1 MARGEGMSTRS
12 SGPATKPRRSLRLST
27 GGTDTA
33 KGRAKL
39 LELADKPTRRAKA
52 PARTKGDSS
61 RSQSVSRTTG
71 IAKRES
77 PAPDV
82 DVLRKDAAA
91 SRKEMLAMRKEF
103 ERETKKLRDQLRE
116 TQDSMVAREAKLEEK
131 AAVLTEFV
139 DTHVTTAAAGILQ
152 QLEDHFSCPLCL
164 DIVASPTMLSA
175 YSCGHTFCGL
185 CLAKWSF
192 SLLHECGAWHDSIHC
207 PFCRA
212 PVVSSNT
219 HARRTASS
227 CPFLPNRIVANV
239 VEDLVGKLN
248 AIAKSATPAAES
260 STPVGK
266 KRKRVKS
273 EPKETQLPT
282 SLADW
287 ADNGLRRK
295 DWLSRN
301 KVGNKEIN
309 YVSKSWATLTAQ
321 ELLEVKGRLK
331 LLEA

>member
-1 MARGEGMSTRS
+1 MLICGLAGRS
-12 SGPATKPRRSLRLST
+12 
-27 GGTDTA
+27 
-33 KGRAKL
+33 KL
-39 LELADKPTRRAKA
+39 VELEDKPTRRAKA

-61 RSQSVSRTTG
+61 RSHSVARTTG
-71 IAKRES
+71 IAKKET

-103 ERETKKLRDQLRE
+103 ERETKKLRDQLRQ

-131 AAVLTEFV
+131 EAVLTEFV
-139 DTHVTTAAAGILQ
+139 DTQVTTAAAGILQ

-164 DIVASPTMLSA
+164 DIMTSPTMLSA

-192 SLLHECGAWHDSIHC
+192 SLLHDCGAWHESIHC

-212 PVVSSNT
+212 PVIHSNT
-219 HARRTASS
+219 HGRRPANS
-227 CPFLPNRIVANV
+227 CPFLPNRTAANI
-239 VEDLVGKLN
+239 VEDLVGKLH
-248 AIAKSATPAAES
+248 AIAKTATPVAES
-260 STPVGK
+260 SSPAGK

-287 ADNGLRRK
+287 ADNGQKRK

-301 KVGNKEIN
+301 KVGNKEIS
-309 YVSKSWATLTAQ
+309 YVSKSWATLTAP
-321 ELLEVKGRLK
+321 ELLEIKERLK